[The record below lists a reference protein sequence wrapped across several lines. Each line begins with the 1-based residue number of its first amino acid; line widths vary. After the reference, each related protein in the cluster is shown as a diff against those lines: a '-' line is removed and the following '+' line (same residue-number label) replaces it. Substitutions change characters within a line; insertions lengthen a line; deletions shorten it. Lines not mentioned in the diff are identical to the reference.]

1 MNAFLSELL
10 QYRLYKRRQGKIT
23 RQVTF
28 AAIAVSIVLGLW
40 QLWDYMHDNKVP
52 YLSFIPVVLLVL
64 GVWAAFRLV
73 NLPEFAD
80 FLIAV
85 EAEMKKVMW
94 PDRGTLIRAS
104 IVVLV
109 TIFFLAAVLFMFDLF
124 WRVVLVDAVIPWL
137 NRLVG

>member
-1 MNAFLSELL
+1 VNAFLSELL